1 MRFKGIPIH
10 AKMPQPNPRSNTM
23 QAEIKHLTLA
33 DLEAGLDDIRNSP
46 KVQGVLD
53 MIVSRPEEDAR
64 EVMALADLDPALG
77 LVGDNWQDR
86 PSSRSA
92 DGKAHPDMQ
101 INMMNSR
108 VIALVAQDKDRW
120 QLAGNQLFVDLDL
133 SAENVPP
140 GTKIAIGSA
149 ILEATDQPH
158 TGCKKF
164 SARFGV
170 DALKLVSS
178 PTGKELQLRG
188 ICAKVVRGGEIRPG
202 DLVKKS

>member
-1 MRFKGIPIH
+1 
-10 AKMPQPNPRSNTM
+10 M
-23 QAEIKHLTLA
+23 QAEIEHLTLA
-33 DLEAGLDDIRNSP
+33 DLEAGLENIRNSP
-46 KVQGVLD
+46 KDQGVLD
-53 MIVSRPEEDAR
+53 MIVRRPAADAR
-64 EVMALADLDPALG
+64 EVIEDGELDPAVG
-77 LVGDNWQDR
+77 LVGDNWKDR

-101 INMMNSR
+101 INIMNSR

-120 QLAGNQLFVDLDL
+120 QLAGDQLFVDLDL

-140 GTKIAIGSA
+140 GTRLAIGSA
-149 ILEATDQPH
+149 VLETTDQPH

-170 DALKLVSS
+170 DAHKLISS

-188 ICAKVVRGGEIRPG
+188 ICAKVIRGGEIRPG
-202 DLVKKS
+202 DTVEKI